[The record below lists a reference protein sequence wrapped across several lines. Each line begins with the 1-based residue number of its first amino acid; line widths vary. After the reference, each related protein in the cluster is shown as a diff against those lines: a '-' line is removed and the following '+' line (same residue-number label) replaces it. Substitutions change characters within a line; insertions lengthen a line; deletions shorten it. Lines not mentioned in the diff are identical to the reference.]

1 MQGKEPTSS
10 LVHTFCN
17 EVCRVGTAVI
27 DLVFVFERVMPLCVR
42 HRTTVEPNIDQI
54 AFSPHRFSGGTSQH
68 HRIHNV
74 AVQVNLVVVLTAHI
88 ASHETFQRIVVH
100 VACCNGFFN
109 LLLQLLY
116 TTDTDVFIAFFG
128 APNRQWDAPESGA
141 A

>member
-1 MQGKEPTSS
+1 
-10 LVHTFCN
+10 
-17 EVCRVGTAVI
+17 
-27 DLVFVFERVMPLCVR
+27 MPLCVR

-54 AFSPHRFSGGTSQH
+54 AFSAHRFSGGTGQH
-68 HRIHNV
+68 YGIHNV

-100 VACCNGFFN
+100 VACCNRFFN

-128 APNRQWDAPESGA
+128 APNRQWDAPESRA
-141 A
+141 AQVPIVEVFKPIPEATGSC